1 MLLVLFYVIGKDN
14 NIVNKGF
21 IIVGMLV
28 EQPIYKA
35 LYVCRGV
42 PKAY

>member
-1 MLLVLFYVIGKDN
+1 MLLILFYVIGKDN
-14 NIVNKGF
+14 NVVNKGLA
-21 IIVGMLV
+21 IVGMLV

-35 LYVCRGV
+35 LYVRGGI